1 MILEESAPNLETLL
15 RGDDETFVN
24 NVYKTLLRRAPD
36 QDGLSNYLSQLQ
48 HGVSRENMVTDIA
61 ASEEARLV
69 GARLTGLENLTT
81 ARKADNAR
89 KGIMGWFSKNH

>member
-36 QDGLSNYLSQLQ
+36 EDGLSNYLSQLQ
-48 HGVSRENMVTDIA
+48 HGVSRVNMVADVA
-61 ASEEARLV
+61 GSEEARLV
-69 GARLTGLENLTT
+69 GARLPGLDTLLT
-81 ARKADNAR
+81 ARKAHPA
-89 KGIMGWFSKNH
+89 KGIMGWFSKKH